1 MHVLSGWSTSLEEDY
16 AKDHDGLVFLP
27 LCFITKPDIQ
37 IWKDIKYAYTVSSDC
52 PVAWPMFEKIDYS
65 LTHEYN

>member
-1 MHVLSGWSTSLEEDY
+1 MFFQVDLRHKRRIMLKVMV
-16 AKDHDGLVFLP
+16 LVFLP